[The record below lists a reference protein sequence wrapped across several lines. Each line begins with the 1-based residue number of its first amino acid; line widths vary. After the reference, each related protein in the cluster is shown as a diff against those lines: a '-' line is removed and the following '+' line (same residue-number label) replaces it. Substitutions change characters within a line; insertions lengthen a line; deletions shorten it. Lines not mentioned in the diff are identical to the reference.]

1 MDAII
6 IRAVERIIVAFGG
19 IIFAYLGYRL
29 YVIGITKGRGEL
41 KAESKFYTLIFSGT
55 GPGLFF
61 MMFGGLIL
69 LTSLFTGYAEKTE
82 VAKKDKS
89 GNVITEQAVKNISN
103 DNLKKG
109 FNFQKIITDPANKTY
124 CFTTNKNINNK
135 MLSDIL
141 SVCNKDCNCISSS
154 EEEGHYTIKDDLV
167 KKIQLDNKTKKTASD
182 SNEESSGKD
191 NK

>member
-89 GNVITEQAVKNISN
+89 GNVVTQQAVKNISN
-103 DNLKKG
+103 DNLKKD
-109 FNFQKIITDPANKTY
+109 FNLQETNTDMRNKKY
-124 CFTTNKNINNK
+124 CIGALSGDNN
-135 MLSDIL
+135 
-141 SVCNKDCNCISSS
+141 NCKCIPFS
-154 EEEGHYTIKDDLV
+154 EERYRFTIKDDLAQ
-167 KKIQLDNKTKKTASD
+167 KTNLDDKIKTTSPDISNKPSGMDNK
-182 SNEESSGKD
+182 
-191 NK
+191 